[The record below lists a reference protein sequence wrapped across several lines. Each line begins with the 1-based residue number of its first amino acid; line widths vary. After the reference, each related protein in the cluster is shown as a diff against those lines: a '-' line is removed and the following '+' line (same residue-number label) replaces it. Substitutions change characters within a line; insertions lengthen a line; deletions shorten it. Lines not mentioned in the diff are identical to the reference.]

1 MVLVS
6 KKKKN
11 PKILFKYHKYNY
23 MSEKIKKAASNSPP
37 ISTSIIEP
45 TLIFLEN
52 NVRKPLEKTW
62 FDNWIASPLKEYYIA
77 AKRRD

>member
-1 MVLVS
+1 
-6 KKKKN
+6 
-11 PKILFKYHKYNY
+11 

-52 NVRKPLEKTW
+52 NVRKPLENTW
-62 FDNWIASPLKEYYIA
+62 FDNWLASPLKEYYIA